1 MSQDVL
7 STRVTK
13 LRRRAVLIATSS
25 VVISGVIAVVALAST
40 IYPASH
46 HFQGKSEAVSIV
58 TGTTTLVTCMITATG
73 ESDAL
78 LHAKSVSFA
87 SCKDPREG
95 SATVEASGE
104 HWWFAATPT
113 FGVPTKIHL
122 EMGSG
127 ALVLKLE
134 DTSFHCTITSKGY
147 YNKSGDSWENG
158 LDSPLVNSESEL
170 NDSNISATWENY
182 NGTCS
187 QAGTNPSVALVT
199 STSSPMVWT
208 DASEPTDTILIG

>member
-1 MSQDVL
+1 ML
-7 STRVTK
+7 SNKVTK
-13 LRRRAVLIATSS
+13 LRRRAVLIAISS
-25 VVISGVIAVVALAST
+25 VVISGVVAVVALAGT

-46 HFQGKSEAVSIV
+46 HFQGKSEAVSIM
-58 TGTTTLVTCMITATG
+58 TGTTTLVTCSLTTTG

-95 SATVEASGE
+95 SATVETSGE
-104 HWWFAATPT
+104 HWWFASTST
-113 FGVPTKIHL
+113 FGVPTKVDL
-122 EMGSG
+122 EMGPS
-127 ALVLKLE
+127 ALVLKME

-147 YNKSGDSWENG
+147 YNKSGDPWENG

-170 NDSNISATWENY
+170 NDSNIGATWENH

-199 STSSPMVWT
+199 STSSPMIWT
-208 DASEPTDTILIG
+208 DTTEPTDTILIG